1 MVCAEETLKMKKQK
15 TQMLVLGVL
24 LVLCAAGYLLAARI
38 SEKKEAKEQ
47 QKEEGE
53 YTALSFD
60 QSELTQLQITSESGT
75 LGLSYDGENWSF
87 IEDIDALMS
96 ADESED
102 ESSES
107 QTEENTSYEVNASK
121 ANEISAAL
129 SNLTCTNEITD
140 VSDLSQ
146 YGLDEPSATIQ
157 ITLSDGTEHTV
168 EIGSEN
174 TMISCWYIRADESD
188 VVYTIKESTYELF
201 LQTDKDVA
209 QEAAE

>member
-1 MVCAEETLKMKKQK
+1 MKKQK
-15 TQMLVLGVL
+15 IQMLVLGVL
-24 LVLCAAGYLLAARI
+24 LALCAAGYLLAARI

-47 QKEEGE
+47 QKEDGE

-60 QSELTQLQITSESGT
+60 QGELTQLQITSEGGT
-75 LGLSYDGENWSF
+75 LNLSYDGENWSF
-87 IEDIDALMS
+87 IDDIDALMS

-102 ESSES
+102 ESEDESSER

-121 ANEISAAL
+121 ADEISAAL

-157 ITLSDGTEHTV
+157 ITMSDGTEHTV

-174 TMISCWYIRADESD
+174 TMISCWYVRADGSD
-188 VVYTIKESTYELF
+188 TVYTIKQSTYELF
-201 LQTDKDVA
+201 LQTDTDVA

>member
-1 MVCAEETLKMKKQK
+1 MKKQK